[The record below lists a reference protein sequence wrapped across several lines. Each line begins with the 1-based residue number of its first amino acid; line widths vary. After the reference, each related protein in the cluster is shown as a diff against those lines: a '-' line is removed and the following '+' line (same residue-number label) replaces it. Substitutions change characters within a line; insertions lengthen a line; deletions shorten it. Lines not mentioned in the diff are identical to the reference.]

1 MAKILKEK
9 QQKVLLQDAIYEK
22 IQRKNMDVM
31 EPKCKLCESL
41 ETVNKV
47 QDSSVSINDLIQ
59 FVTQSI
65 ILVGQT
71 NTTLSNRRLKALD
84 GVMKSIIQEKL
95 MLRNKSELLQKEN
108 KYFFGREFFVNRY
121 LKQ

>member
-31 EPKCKLCESL
+31 GPKCKLRESL

-71 NTTLSNRRLKALD
+71 NTTLSNRCLKAFD

>member
-31 EPKCKLCESL
+31 GPKCKLCESL

-108 KYFFGREFFVNRY
+108 KYFFGIEFFVNRY